1 MFYNL
6 MQSDRIYNAGWT
18 MDIRDI
24 NNHLREEYPDAP
36 LYLVGLSIGANI
48 VVRLSVLFSYL
59 CGYSDCRPDSKSWL
73 CMN

>member
-1 MFYNL
+1 MFHYL
-6 MQSDRIYNAGWT
+6 MQSERIYNAGWT

-48 VVRLSVLFSYL
+48 VVRLSVFFFVVVI
-59 CGYSDCRPDSKSWL
+59 
-73 CMN
+73 CMITIIAGPIL

>member
-6 MQSDRIYNAGWT
+6 MQSERIYNAGWT
-18 MDIRDI
+18 NDIRDI

-48 VVRLSVLFSYL
+48 VVRLSVLIFFVFVWLQYL
-59 CGYSDCRPDSKSWL
+59 L
-73 CMN
+73 AQ

>member
-1 MFYNL
+1 

-48 VVRLSVLFSYL
+48 VVRLSVFFRTCVVTLITGPMVQVGCL
-59 CGYSDCRPDSKSWL
+59 
-73 CMN
+73 

>member
-1 MFYNL
+1 

-48 VVRLSVLFSYL
+48 VVSLSVSFPYL
-59 CGYSDCRPDSKSWL
+59 CGYGDYWPDIVSWL
-73 CMN
+73 FMN